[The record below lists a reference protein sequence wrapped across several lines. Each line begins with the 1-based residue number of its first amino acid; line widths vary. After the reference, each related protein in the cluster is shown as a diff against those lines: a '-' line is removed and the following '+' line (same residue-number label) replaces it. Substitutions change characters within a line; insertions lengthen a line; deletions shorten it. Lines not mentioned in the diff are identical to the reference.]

1 MEKKK
6 IITIDGP
13 AGAGKSTVS
22 KAVAKKLGY
31 IYLDTGALYRALAYK
46 ALKVKISIDDQTAL
60 SDLCSRT
67 KVALKYIDGQLNVYV
82 DGKDVGEKIRTEEVG
97 LVASKIS
104 TYAVVRE
111 SLLNLQREIGVHGGL
126 VAEGRDM
133 GSVVFPNAD
142 YKFYLDARTEE
153 RIKRRY
159 KEIIGKGNLAGYQAI
174 QQAIQQDMLTRDKQD
189 KQRQLAPL
197 KVPDGAI
204 IIDSTDLSVQEVVEK
219 VVNYILV
226 K

>member
-1 MEKKK
+1 MERKK

-13 AGAGKSTVS
+13 AGVGKSTVS

-46 ALKVKISIDDQTAL
+46 ALKVKISIDDQSDL

-82 DGKDVGEKIRTEEVG
+82 DGEDVGEKIRTEDVG
-97 LVASKIS
+97 LAASKIS

-111 SLLNLQREIGVHGGL
+111 SLLNLQREVGVHGGL

-133 GSVVFPNAD
+133 GSIVFPNAD
-142 YKFYLDARTEE
+142 YKFYLDASRGERT
-153 RIKRRY
+153 KRRY
-159 KEIIGKGNLAGYQAI
+159 KEIIGKDNLAEY
-174 QQAIQQDMLTRDKQD
+174 QAIQQDMLTRDKQD
-189 KQRQLAPL
+189 EQRQLAPL

-204 IIDSTDLSVQEVVEK
+204 IIDSTDLSAQEVVEK
-219 VVNYILV
+219 VTSYILV

>member
-46 ALKVKISIDDQTAL
+46 ALEVKISIDDQSAL
-60 SDLCSRT
+60 SDLCSST
-67 KVALKYIDGQLNVYV
+67 KVALKYIDGKLKVYL
-82 DGKDVGEKIRTEEVG
+82 DGEDIGGKIRTEEVG
-97 LVASKIS
+97 LAASKIS

-111 SLLNLQREIGVHGGL
+111 SLLNLQREVGANGGL

-133 GSVVFPNAD
+133 GSVVFPHAD
-142 YKFYLDARTEE
+142 YKFYLDASMEE
-153 RIKRRY
+153 RTKRRQ
-159 KEIIGKGNLAGYQAI
+159 KELLDKSSLAEYSSI
-174 QQAIQQDMLTRDKQD
+174 QKDMIVRDKQD

-204 IIDSTDLSVQEVVEK
+204 IFDSTEMSVAQVVEK
-219 VVNYILV
+219 IIYYVST

>member
-46 ALKVKISIDDQTAL
+46 ALKVKTSIDDQSAL
-60 SDLCSRT
+60 SDLCSST
-67 KVALKYIDGQLNVYV
+67 KVALKYIDGKLKVYL
-82 DGKDVGEKIRTEEVG
+82 DGEDIGGKIRTEEVG
-97 LVASKIS
+97 LAASKIS

-111 SLLNLQREIGVHGGL
+111 SLLNLQREVGANGGL

-133 GSVVFPNAD
+133 GSVVFPHAD
-142 YKFYLDARTEE
+142 YKFYLDASMEE
-153 RIKRRY
+153 RTKRRQ
-159 KEIIGKGNLAGYQAI
+159 KELLDKSSLAEYSSI
-174 QQAIQQDMLTRDKQD
+174 QKDMIVRDKQD

-204 IIDSTDLSVQEVVEK
+204 IFDSTEMSVAQVVEK
-219 VVNYILV
+219 IIYYVST